1 MRTSS
6 HGVDTREESYQEWE
20 GLGRLPEHL
29 PSISSLILFNT
40 NENPYNVYVSIDNLL
55 YEDDGSADVDMVP
68 THTVADGP
76 QSVISGEELERYGH
90 LKIRYQPTIDGA
102 PQLNLPTA
110 LGSELGMVA
119 DNISWE
125 TSGVEIPTFDPIAPS
140 AHIGNLP
147 DLPVDPAAL
156 GNGPEAAPP
165 PPPDTT
171 AAAAPAA
178 GAPPPPPPPPSSGAP
193 PPPPPPSSGAPP
205 PPPPSGAPPPP
216 PPPSNVPK
224 EVAAPPPARMSLL
237 DQLRNKDNKKK
248 LKSAKRSRKPSKSA
262 RFEEAQQA
270 AEPAND
276 IMSSL
281 KKALSRRAMS
291 ISGQLNRKSKL
302 EEKEAEDDSDGSD
315 EESNIPLPAA
325 PAETDGEDEWSDAE

>member
-1 MRTSS
+1 MRSR
-6 HGVDTREESYQEWE
+6 HGVDAREEGYQEWE

-29 PSISSLILFNT
+29 PSVSSLILFNT

-55 YEDDGSADVDMVP
+55 YEDDGSADVDTVP
-68 THTVADGP
+68 SHIVAAGP

-110 LGSELGMVA
+110 LGAELGMVA

-125 TSGVEIPTFDPIAPS
+125 TSGLDIPTFEPIAPS
-140 AHIGNLP
+140 AHMASMP

-156 GNGPEAAPP
+156 GNGPAVATPPPPPGGASSAPPPPSSAPP
-165 PPPDTT
+165 PPP
-171 AAAAPAA
+171 PPGA
-178 GAPPPPPPPPSSGAP
+178 GAPPPPPPPPGAGAP
-193 PPPPPPSSGAPP
+193 PPPPPPGA
-205 PPPPSGAPPPP
+205 GAPPPP

-237 DQLRNKDNKKK
+237 DEIRNKSNRTK
-248 LKSAKRSRKPSKSA
+248 LKSAKSKRKPSKSA

-270 AEPAND
+270 EEPAND

-291 ISGQLNRKSKL
+291 ISGQLNRKTKL
-302 EEKEAEDDSDGSD
+302 EEKEESGSD
-315 EESNIPLPAA
+315 EEDSNIPLPTA
-325 PAETDGEDEWSDAE
+325 AETDGEDDWSDAE